1 MLSPR
6 NMSLWHEIKIGLK
19 QKTQTEYVQQGSGK
33 EDNRRICFCIDTVCF
48 PSSLQTLPFSRL
60 PERSLSFL
68 SSKTH
73 LQCHFSYAT
82 PRGDGRSQCRL
93 GNSLLPMNSHVTY
106 GQLSFLEQ
114 IAIITDS
121 PEKKDKFAS
130 DESLLN
136 LGMFIQHFTAL
147 LLSVEY
153 LGHEGFFV
161 ECFYS
166 FKEGSLLGRPGYIL
180 HVLTLLS
187 GVVGNSLSLH
197 PSHKLLKFLV
207 AYVCGLCMC
216 AWTWPQHIEVVG

>member
-1 MLSPR
+1 
-6 NMSLWHEIKIGLK
+6 
-19 QKTQTEYVQQGSGK
+19 
-33 EDNRRICFCIDTVCF
+33 
-48 PSSLQTLPFSRL
+48 
-60 PERSLSFL
+60 
-68 SSKTH
+68 
-73 LQCHFSYAT
+73 
-82 PRGDGRSQCRL
+82 
-93 GNSLLPMNSHVTY
+93 MNSHVTY

-114 IAIITDS
+114 IAIIPDS

-187 GVVGNSLSLH
+187 GVVGYSLSLH

-216 AWTWPQHIEVVG
+216 A